1 MELFCLMELDFP
13 KYLILGFGDAG
24 VHHDGLFVII
34 WVLGFYRFVEVC
46 CVIFDVKLKEFLLA
60 VCESC
65 GENLLLG
72 RHVELSD
79 CLNLFDGHAS
89 CGVILAACLG
99 RLLWELLDVVHQL
112 VFIIALHVDV
122 LILVPTSTFVWV
134 SVLILIF
141 LSLQLLFPLP
151 GQLLLS
157 FSLQFF
163 FFSHLFDLVFK
174 FII

>member
-34 WVLGFYRFVEVC
+34 WVLGFYRFVKVC
-46 CVIFDVKLKEFLLA
+46 CVIFDVQLKDFLLA
-60 VCESC
+60 VCESS

-89 CGVILAACLG
+89 CGVVLATCLG
-99 RLLWELLDVVHQL
+99 RLL
-112 VFIIALHVDV
+112 
-122 LILVPTSTFVWV
+122 
-134 SVLILIF
+134 
-141 LSLQLLFPLP
+141 
-151 GQLLLS
+151 
-157 FSLQFF
+157 
-163 FFSHLFDLVFK
+163 
-174 FII
+174 